1 MRINNLLVLKKAL
14 FGFAICWTV
23 IIAFLCLI
31 TFSELPSLPVS
42 GADKYVHVTL
52 HFAFVMLWGFYVSL
66 TQNEIRIAKIIRLVI
81 LSILYGIV
89 IEVLQ
94 EFFTTT
100 RQADILDVLANFTG
114 AILAL
119 MAFVLMKRQKPTG
132 PRL

>member
-1 MRINNLLVLKKAL
+1 MLKKAL

-31 TFSELPSLPVS
+31 TFRELPSIGVA
-42 GADKYVHVTL
+42 GADKYVHVVL
-52 HFAFVMLWGFYVSL
+52 HFAFIMFWGFYVSL
-66 TQNEIRIAKIIRLVI
+66 TQNEIKISKIIRLVI

-94 EFFTTT
+94 ELFTTT
-100 RQADILDVLANFTG
+100 RHADILDVLANFTG

-119 MAFVLMKRQKPTG
+119 MAFVLMKKQKAD
-132 PRL
+132 RH